1 MKKLFTLIAVV
12 LLGGC
17 LGGFSS
23 PSRFY
28 SLTPQEM
35 PARTYQSSR
44 LFVGVEPVKVPVYL
58 DKPQIVTRNA
68 NQVELSISENNRWA
82 EPLSDAMQ
90 NVLASD
96 LGALLPGAT
105 IKPSSFRKEGFDYT
119 VWVEINKF
127 EGTWNR
133 QAELDAWWSILNS
146 DNKII
151 ARDKVSLSRPL
162 GDSYD
167 NLVQQQSALTEEL
180 AAQIAARLAK
190 LPK

>member
-1 MKKLFTLIAVV
+1 MKKLFALIAVV

-28 SLTPQEM
+28 SLTPQEA
-35 PARTYQSSR
+35 PAQTYKSSR

-105 IKPSSFRKEGFDYT
+105 VKPSSFRKEGFDYI

-133 QAELDAWWSILNS
+133 QAELDAWWSILNA
-146 DNKII
+146 DGKIVARNK
-151 ARDKVSLSRPL
+151 VNLSRPL
-162 GDSYD
+162 GTGYD
-167 NLVQQQSALTEEL
+167 NLVQQQSVLLEEL
-180 AAQIAARLAK
+180 AAQIAARLAR

>member
-1 MKKLFTLIAVV
+1 MKKLLALITVV

-28 SLTPQEM
+28 SLTPQED
-35 PARTYQSSR
+35 PAQTYKSGR
-44 LFVGVEPVKVPVYL
+44 LFVGIEQVKVPVYL

-90 NVLASD
+90 TVLASD
-96 LGALLPGAT
+96 LGALLPDAT
-105 IKPSSFRKEGFDYT
+105 VKPSSFRREGFDYT
-119 VWVEINKF
+119 VWIEINKF

-146 DNKII
+146 NGKII

-167 NLVQQQSALTEEL
+167 NLVQQQSILLEEL
-180 AAQIAARLAK
+180 SAQIAVRLARL
-190 LPK
+190 PK

>member
-1 MKKLFTLIAVV
+1 MKKLFALTAVV

-28 SLTPQEM
+28 SLTPQEA
-35 PARTYQSSR
+35 PVQTYKSGR
-44 LFVGVEPVKVPVYL
+44 LFVGIEPVKVPVYL
-58 DKPQIVTRNA
+58 DKPQIVTRNT
-68 NQVELSISENNRWA
+68 NQVELNISENNRWA

-96 LGALLPGAT
+96 IGALLPDAT
-105 IKPSSFRKEGFDYT
+105 IKPSSFRKEGFDYI
-119 VWVEINKF
+119 VWIEINKF
-127 EGTWNR
+127 EGTWKR
-133 QAELDAWWSILNS
+133 QAELDAWWSILNT
-146 DNKII
+146 DGKVV
-151 ARDKVSLSRPL
+151 ARSRVSLSRPL
-162 GDSYD
+162 GDGYD

-180 AAQIAARLAK
+180 ATQIAARLSK

>member
-28 SLTPQEM
+28 SLTPQET